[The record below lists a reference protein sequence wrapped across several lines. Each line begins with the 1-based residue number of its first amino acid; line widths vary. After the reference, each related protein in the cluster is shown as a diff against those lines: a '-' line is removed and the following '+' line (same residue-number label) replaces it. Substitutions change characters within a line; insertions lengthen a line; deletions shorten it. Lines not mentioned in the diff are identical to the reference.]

1 MLLLLSFNRKRFNL
15 FHNNKNS
22 LCQQITFISAC
33 LKSTQYR
40 SVSQGGRSSEEPITT
55 GSRNVKLER
64 SSLNSF
70 YIIEIEGKI
79 EIIAS
84 LINLLKPQ
92 PRLESQ
98 PAAPAVRDWNEKFW
112 SEIREKATEKGIHHM
127 LHKILV
133 KKIIKGQRTL
143 HLLDTDSIDPTEAV
157 STEAVAGLP
166 PTFDVVDDDD
176 K

>member
-1 MLLLLSFNRKRFNL
+1 M
-15 FHNNKNS
+15 
-22 LCQQITFISAC
+22 
-33 LKSTQYR
+33 
-40 SVSQGGRSSEEPITT
+40 
-55 GSRNVKLER
+55 
-64 SSLNSF
+64 
-70 YIIEIEGKI
+70 
-79 EIIAS
+79 
-84 LINLLKPQ
+84 KPQ

-166 PTFDVVDDDD
+166 PTLDVVDDDE
-176 K
+176 

>member
-1 MLLLLSFNRKRFNL
+1 M
-15 FHNNKNS
+15 
-22 LCQQITFISAC
+22 
-33 LKSTQYR
+33 
-40 SVSQGGRSSEEPITT
+40 
-55 GSRNVKLER
+55 KLER
-64 SSLNSF
+64 LSLNSF

-133 KKIIKGQRTL
+133 KGQREMTL

-166 PTFDVVDDDD
+166 PTFDVVDDDE
-176 K
+176 